1 MRILLL
7 IGLLAISIPS
17 YSQYCRDSSRIPDTY
32 IPCGASYEPVC
43 GCDGVTY
50 RNPCAAEFW
59 GGLYFQ
65 AWVDAPC
72 EDFHFD
78 FYPTAVFDNTD
89 QVNFTI
95 YMKYPG
101 TATLKIYDYMGKS
114 YFYKNYYATYKDY
127 KYYDQLPLQ
136 TLLRG
141 IYIAI
146 VEAEGGVQY
155 IKFAKVGL
163 Y

>member
-1 MRILLL
+1 
-7 IGLLAISIPS
+7 
-17 YSQYCRDSSRIPDTY
+17 
-32 IPCGASYEPVC
+32 
-43 GCDGVTY
+43 
-50 RNPCAAEFW
+50 
-59 GGLYFQ
+59 
-65 AWVDAPC
+65 
-72 EDFHFD
+72 
-78 FYPTAVFDNTD
+78 
-89 QVNFTI
+89 
-95 YMKYPG
+95 MKYPG